1 MDYKETLNLPL
12 TDFPMK
18 ANLAQREPEMLK
30 KWEEMGIYKK
40 IRETA
45 KGKNPYILHDGPPYA
60 NGNIH
65 LGTALNKI
73 IKDIVIKTKNM
84 TGFDGVYVPGWD
96 CHGLPIEHQ
105 VDKEL
110 GGKKAAMS
118 QVEKRR
124 ACRVYAEKYV
134 GIQREQFKRLGVFGE
149 WENPYLTMAYP
160 YEAAT
165 VNEFGKLYLNGSVYK
180 GKKPVYW
187 CATCKT
193 ALAEAEVEYADHS
206 TPSIYVKFTFTSD
219 VSQIL
224 PKLTGQKVNMVIWT
238 TTPWT
243 IPANLAIAVKDDFI
257 YAAVK
262 IDDEV
267 VIVAKDMLDYCLDAF
282 GFQNKKY
289 EILDEFNGIILEG
302 QKCVHPLI
310 KRDSV
315 LILAPFVTLE
325 AGTGAVHI
333 APGHGQEDY
342 EIGLEYGL
350 DNYAPVDDAGK
361 FTEDV
366 EHFAGQFVFDAN
378 DNVIKKLKEVGA
390 LLGHFPMQHSYPHCW
405 RCKKP
410 IIFRST
416 EQWFISMEKN
426 DLRKKALACINEVKW
441 IPSWGRDR
449 IYGMVENRPDWCI
462 SRQRLW
468 GVPITV
474 FYCAKCKNEV
484 LTQEILDHL
493 VELVEK
499 GGADI
504 WFEKEPKDLMPKH
517 TTCPHC
523 KNTEFTKEVNIL
535 DVWFD
540 SGVSHAAVLEKRKDL
555 ISPCDMYLEGS
566 DQHRGWFHSSL
577 LESVGTRGRAPYKSV
592 LTHGFVVD
600 GDGKKMSKSV
610 GNVIGAE
617 EAIAKYGAEILRL
630 WVAAE
635 DYTDDIRIS
644 EEILKRLMEAYRRIR
659 NTSRFI
665 LGNLYDFDVNSEIV
679 DYDQMEE
686 MDKWALHRLH
696 EVIKRVKEAYEGHQF
711 HVVFYTLYN
720 YCTVDLSAL
729 YLDVL
734 KDRLYTTKAKSTARR
749 SGQTAMFIILK
760 AMTRLLA
767 PILTFTAEEV
777 WAAMPVWK
785 GKEASIHLTQ
795 FPQVNEQY
803 FNADLGERWKAMI
816 DAKSEIAKAI
826 EQARKEKIIGHSL
839 DARITIAVPEKMHA
853 LFAQHLE
860 DLRALLIVSQLQL
873 ADEKEITKSYQSEEI
888 KGLFVGVEKARG
900 VKCERCWI
908 YEESVG
914 SDAKH
919 PTVCGRCLLNL

>member
-1 MDYKETLNLPL
+1 
-12 TDFPMK
+12 
-18 ANLAQREPEMLK
+18 
-30 KWEEMGIYKK
+30 
-40 IRETA
+40 
-45 KGKNPYILHDGPPYA
+45 
-60 NGNIH
+60 
-65 LGTALNKI
+65 
-73 IKDIVIKTKNM
+73 
-84 TGFDGVYVPGWD
+84 
-96 CHGLPIEHQ
+96 
-105 VDKEL
+105 
-110 GGKKAAMS
+110 
-118 QVEKRR
+118 
-124 ACRVYAEKYV
+124 
-134 GIQREQFKRLGVFGE
+134 
-149 WENPYLTMAYP
+149 
-160 YEAAT
+160 
-165 VNEFGKLYLNGSVYK
+165 
-180 GKKPVYW
+180 
-187 CATCKT
+187 
-193 ALAEAEVEYADHS
+193 
-206 TPSIYVKFTFTSD
+206 
-219 VSQIL
+219 
-224 PKLTGQKVNMVIWT
+224 
-238 TTPWT
+238 
-243 IPANLAIAVKDDFI
+243 
-257 YAAVK
+257 
-262 IDDEV
+262 
-267 VIVAKDMLDYCLDAF
+267 
-282 GFQNKKY
+282 
-289 EILDEFNGIILEG
+289 
-302 QKCVHPLI
+302 
-310 KRDSV
+310 
-315 LILAPFVTLE
+315 
-325 AGTGAVHI
+325 
-333 APGHGQEDY
+333 
-342 EIGLEYGL
+342 
-350 DNYAPVDDAGK
+350 VDDAGK

-426 DLRKKALACINEVKW
+426 DLRKKALVCINEVKW

-474 FYCAKCKNEV
+474 FYCARCKNEV

-499 GGADI
+499 GGADV

-555 ISPCDMYLEGS
+555 SSPCDMYLEGS

-665 LGNLYDFDVNSEIV
+665 LGNLYDFDVDSEMV
-679 DYDQMEE
+679 DYAQMEE
-686 MDKWALHRLH
+686 MDKWALHRLQ
-696 EVIKRVKEAYEGHQF
+696 EVIKRVAEAYEGHQF

-734 KDRLYTTKAKSTARR
+734 KDRLYTTKAKSVARR
-749 SGQTAMFIILK
+749 SGQTAMFAILK

-777 WAAMPVWK
+777 WAAMPAWQ

-795 FPQVNEQY
+795 FPQVNEKY
-803 FNADLGERWKAMI
+803 LNTNIGERWKAMI
-816 DAKSEIAKAI
+816 DAKAEIAKAI
-826 EQARKEKIIGHSL
+826 EQARKEKVIGHSL
-839 DARITIAVPEKMHA
+839 DARITIAAPEKMRA
-853 LFAQHLE
+853 LIASHLE

-873 ADEKEITKSYQSEEI
+873 ADEREITKPYKSEEI

-919 PTVCGRCLLNL
+919 PTICGRCLPNL